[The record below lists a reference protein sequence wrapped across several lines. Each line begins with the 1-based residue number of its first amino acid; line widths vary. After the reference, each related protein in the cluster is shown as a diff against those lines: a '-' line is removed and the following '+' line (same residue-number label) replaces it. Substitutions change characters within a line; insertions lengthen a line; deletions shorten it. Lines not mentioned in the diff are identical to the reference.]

1 MKMLWWRSTQ
11 PFDTPAAT
19 QGERTE
25 VIPFVLSTLSHRSS
39 RVPRKARC
47 IEGSKVYR
55 SMSGIIYG
63 RFKFILLAL
72 LLCGTAQAEVVV
84 PKLTQRVTDLTATLD
99 ASQAQALDARL
110 AAFETSKGSQIAIL
124 ILPTTQPETIDQF
137 GIRVVEAWK
146 LGRKG
151 VDDGVLLLVAK
162 DDRKLRIEVG
172 YGLEG
177 ALNDAT
183 AKRIVSEIISPLFKQ
198 GDFYGGIDAGVN
210 AIIKVIEGEA
220 LPPPD
225 SQSSGTDLDSL
236 GDMLGI
242 GFFIFLMSNAILQ
255 QFLGR
260 LPSSLIVGG
269 LLGALAWLTLLSLG
283 AAAVVGLMAFVF
295 SLMFG
300 SKTTGHSSRTGWGGG
315 SGGGSWGGSWGGS
328 SGGSDFGGGGGSFGG
343 GGASG
348 DW

>member
-25 VIPFVLSTLSHRSS
+25 VIPLALNTLSYRSS

-47 IEGSKVYR
+47 VEGSKVYR
-55 SMSGIIYG
+55 SMGGIISA

-72 LLCGTAQAEVVV
+72 LLCGTAQAEVAV
-84 PKLTQRVTDLTATLD
+84 PRLTQRVTDLTATLD
-99 ASQAQALDARL
+99 ASQIHALDARL
-110 AAFETSKGSQIAIL
+110 AAFETGKGSQIAVL
-124 ILPTTQPETIDQF
+124 ILPSTQPEAIEQF
-137 GIRVVEAWK
+137 SIRVVEAWK

-198 GDFYGGIDAGVN
+198 DDFYGGIDAGVN

-225 SQSSGTDLDSL
+225 SQSSGTDLDSF

-269 LLGALAWLTLLSLG
+269 LLGGFAWLMLLSFG
-283 AAAVVGLMAFVF
+283 VAAIVGLMAFIF
-295 SLMFG
+295 SLLFG
-300 SKTTGHSSRTGWGGG
+300 SNKTGHSSSTGWGGG
-315 SGGGSWGGSWGGS
+315 SGGGSWGGS
-328 SGGSDFGGGGGSFGG
+328 SGGGDFGGGGGSFGG